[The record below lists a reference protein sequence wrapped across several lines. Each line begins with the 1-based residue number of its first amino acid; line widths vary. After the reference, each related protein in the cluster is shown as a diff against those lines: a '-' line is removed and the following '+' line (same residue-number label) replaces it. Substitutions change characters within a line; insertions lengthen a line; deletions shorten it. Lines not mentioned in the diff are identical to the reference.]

1 MEKRQFIKYLDTIL
15 NPYGFVKKAN
25 YWYLNNKELIKV
37 INVQKSDFGN
47 MYYLNYGFI
56 VSKLAE
62 INPDMHIY
70 NRLGSL
76 DTRENIRIMDLF
88 SFESKIEDNQRQS
101 EIKFYI
107 ENVIIKELQSIN
119 TEDDLVKMLKGRPH
133 LNDIPL
139 VVKKHF
145 NLE

>member
-119 TEDDLVKMLKGRPH
+119 TE
-133 LNDIPL
+133 
-139 VVKKHF
+139 
-145 NLE
+145 